1 VPLILLTPDVGQ
13 LSCIYNHLVPQLRI
27 MALMESEA
35 IVLRT
40 YPLREADLL
49 VTLFTRAEGKVRG
62 VARSAKKSKRRFGG
76 ALEPMT
82 YVRAFYD
89 VRERQELVRLD
100 ACEVIESPLATEVS
114 YARAVALAHVA
125 ELLDELLPDREAND
139 AIFRMTLSVLHAL
152 QHVEIDAA
160 IIKTGG
166 RLKTGSEKT
175 GSEKTNSDTKSCS
188 DIWMP
193 VTYFELWLTRL
204 VGFLPELTECIAC
217 GRTLNGSRAWFHALA
232 DGLMC
237 PEDKRLASSEISS
250 ESRALAAQMF
260 RAPVESFAGTPWPKS
275 QAADLR
281 KFLIQTLQRNIEK
294 KLVTASMLEKGGF

>member
-1 VPLILLTPDVGQ
+1 
-13 LSCIYNHLVPQLRI
+13 

-89 VRERQELVRLD
+89 VRERQELARLD
-100 ACEVIESPLATEVS
+100 ACEVLESPLATEVS

-139 AIFRMTLSVLHAL
+139 AIFRLTLSVLHCL
-152 QHVEIDAA
+152 
-160 IIKTGG
+160 TGP
-166 RLKTGSEKT
+166 
-175 GSEKTNSDTKSCS
+175 DV
-188 DIWMP
+188 WMP

-204 VGFLPELTECIAC
+204 VGFLPELTECIVC
-217 GRTLNGSRAWFHALA
+217 GRDLNGTRAYFHALA

-260 RAPVESFAGTPWPKS
+260 RSPVEAFADVPWPKA

-281 KFLIQTLQRNIEK
+281 KFLIQILQRHIEK
-294 KLVTASMLEKGGF
+294 KLVTAGMLEKGGF